1 MARLAAGIF
10 AFGLSVGVAPTAEAS
25 GTATPDFTVSL
36 NYESPSFTGEL
47 IRGGLA
53 SCPDCTTTVEPRYLV
68 PDPLGCFHGSN
79 TLSVVSLNGFG
90 GTVNIRVLGLPA
102 GVTSLTAASLTLPQG
117 GGAASTPLSLQAASA
132 SALGTTT
139 ITILATSGVLS
150 HTDSH
155 TVVVEDQLSQCP
167 PTMFFFP
174 NPVTGGG
181 ASQGT
186 VTLSGTAPAATTV
199 ALSSSN
205 PAVATVPTS
214 VTVAAG
220 ASSAVFPISTVPV
233 SATTRVFIT
242 ASVNGASDTEFLDV
256 SPPQS
261 ANTAP

>member
-1 MARLAAGIF
+1 MTAGIF
-10 AFGLSVGVAPTAEAS
+10 ALGLSVGVAPGAQAS
-25 GTATPDFTVSL
+25 AAATPDFTVSM

-53 SCPDCTTTVEPRYLV
+53 GCSDCTTTVEPRYLV

-79 TLSVVSLNGFG
+79 TLTVVSLNGFG

-117 GGAASTPLSLQAASA
+117 GGAASTPLSLRAASA
-132 SALGTTT
+132 TALGSTT
-139 ITILATSGVLS
+139 ITIEATSGVLS

-155 TVVVEDQLSQCP
+155 TVLVEDQLSQCP

-186 VTLSGTAPAATTV
+186 VTLSGTAAAATTV
-199 ALSSSN
+199 TLSSSN
-205 PAVATVPTS
+205 PAVASVPAS

-220 ASSAVFPISTVPV
+220 ASSAVFPISTAAV

-242 ASVNGASDTEFLDV
+242 ATVNGAGDTEFLDV
-256 SPPQS
+256 TPPPS
-261 ANTAP
+261 ADTSS